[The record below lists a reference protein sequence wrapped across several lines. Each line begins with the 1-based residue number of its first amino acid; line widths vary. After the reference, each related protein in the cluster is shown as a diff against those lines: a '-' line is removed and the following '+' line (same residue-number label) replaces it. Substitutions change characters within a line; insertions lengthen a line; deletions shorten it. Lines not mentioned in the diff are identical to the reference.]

1 MKGLTLT
8 YPLLSPKN
16 KERLKVRKK
25 GRKKEQHSSEEK
37 EVKEIKPKI
46 F

>member
-1 MKGLTLT
+1 MKDLTLT
-8 YPLLSPKN
+8 YALFFGHKEKN
-16 KERLKVRKK
+16 KSKE

-46 F
+46 S

>member
-1 MKGLTLT
+1 MKDLTLT
-8 YPLLSPKN
+8 YALFFGQKG
-16 KERLKVRKK
+16 KKKVRKK

-46 F
+46 S